1 MAGIGLGILIGKV
14 LDEFTFIINH
24 KIKYILF
31 SIIEISSFL
40 FLFRYFLFGLKYK
53 NAFIVIIIFTIL
65 LISFVKQYGI
75 LSRTLNLTIF
85 SYLGKYAYSI
95 YVMQQISFWI
105 LQKTLWKTQIIENV
119 SICILISLI
128 FSVILG
134 VVTYYFIEK
143 PGYEFLISRIVI
155 K

>member
-1 MAGIGLGILIGKV
+1 
-14 LDEFTFIINH
+14 
-24 KIKYILF
+24 
-31 SIIEISSFL
+31 
-40 FLFRYFLFGLKYK
+40 
-53 NAFIVIIIFTIL
+53 
-65 LISFVKQYGI
+65 
-75 LSRTLNLTIF
+75 
-85 SYLGKYAYSI
+85 
-95 YVMQQISFWI
+95 MQQISFWI